1 MFNKGLQ
8 CRSQRIANNQSTP
21 ANGMNQI
28 VSTANLNQEFLPY
41 FQILNTYYM
50 TWFDVTLIRM
60 CDICDFFA
68 QAPLTKNFDGL
79 LRLYFNTGFVNVGLS
94 QANHAG
100 MYFTASNGSFSNCC
114 PFTINQMPVAGIP
127 VGTTNLVVSA
137 NIARSTV
144 SQNIAGAQLSL
155 SNASHPMN
163 TTRMYFP
170 QITMKPTIALKYH
183 SENRAKKIVYTNV
196 LSSFISNIPA
206 GSTWN
211 QLVQS
216 GIRNIKGILMIPY
229 ISQTIHSALN
239 TGGNPFANPIVPFSP
254 PLSPF
259 DTALLTTPC
268 SLTQLN
274 IQVGGVNQLMNFYNY
289 TYENFVQQINLYE
302 NINSGDLGLS
312 SGLISQ
318 FDWEHAYKF
327 RYYYVD
333 CSRATMADVNTPRNV
348 NITFLNNNLVPIDMW
363 IFVEHFDEK
372 IMDCELGRLSA

>member
-1 MFNKGLQ
+1 
-8 CRSQRIANNQSTP
+8 
-21 ANGMNQI
+21 
-28 VSTANLNQEFLPY
+28 
-41 FQILNTYYM
+41 
-50 TWFDVTLIRM
+50 
-60 CDICDFFA
+60 
-68 QAPLTKNFDGL
+68 
-79 LRLYFNTGFVNVGLS
+79 
-94 QANHAG
+94 
-100 MYFTASNGSFSNCC
+100 
-114 PFTINQMPVAGIP
+114 MPVANLP
-127 VGTTNLVVSA
+127 NGTTNLVVSA
-137 NIARSTV
+137 TIARSTI

-206 GSTWN
+206 GATWN

-216 GIRNIKGILMIPY
+216 GIRNMKGILMIPY
-229 ISQTIHSALN
+229 ISQTVHGALN
-239 TGGNPFANPIVPFSP
+239 TGGNAFAVPIVPFSP

-259 DTALLTTPC
+259 DTAPLTTPC

-318 FDWEHAYKF
+318 YDWEHAY

-333 CSRATMADVNTPRNV
+333 CSRATMADMNTPRNV
-348 NITFLNNNLVPIDMW
+348 NISFLNNNQVPIDMW
-363 IFVEHFDEK
+363 VFIEAYDEA
-372 IMDCELGRLSA
+372 IMDTELGRLSK